1 MKAGIPQGSALCP
14 LIFLISIKD
23 LANSLIWNAKL
34 FADDTSLFS
43 VVHNTTESTNLL
55 NIDFSKINNWAIQC
69 KMSFNS
75 DLTNQRSYSVAKP
88 HRQVTRTSCL
98 IITAFRYDNWFEV
111 KLWRTLKV
119 SAKKISETVVLL
131 RKFQG
136 ILSRASLITIY
147 KSFSRPHLDYGD
159 RHYAICDQTFN
170 QSFHHRIQSIQYNAA
185 IAITGAIRGTSS
197 EKLYERL
204 GLESLGSR
212 RWLSKLCLFYK
223 IDKNKSPSYFY
234 KLIRDRVKFYSTR
247 SNQINNVLNIN
258 TRSNFFRNSF
268 FPFYNNW
275 ME

>member
-1 MKAGIPQGSALCP
+1 M
-14 LIFLISIKD
+14 
-23 LANSLIWNAKL
+23 ANSLIWNAKL

-159 RHYAICDQTFN
+159 IKCDETFN
-170 QSFHHRIQSIQYNAA
+170 ESFHQKIESIQCNSA
-185 IAITGAIRGTSS
+185 IATTDAIRGTSS
-197 EKLYERL
+197 EKLYEEL
-204 GLESLGSR
+204 GSESLTSR
-212 RWLSKLCLFYK
+212 RWLRKLCLFYK
-223 IDKNKSPSYFY
+223 IYKNKSPSYFY
-234 KLIRDRVKFYSTR
+234 NLIQDRVEFYSTR
-247 SNQINNVLNIN
+247 SNQINNVFDINI
-258 TRSNFFRNSF
+258 RSNFIRNSF